1 MRSLP
6 APAKERERL
15 REFPLTSADPLPPV
29 FCMLCPAN
37 FVCVEA
43 LHNHVDQAHGGL
55 QRYRHVVLHLLSLR
69 PFVLTPVWSR
79 AIVSNFS
86 EFYCRGSLDWKAFSD
101 EMRAA
106 LRSSSGLTCAQR
118 WEPRRMLACVCC
130 ARIFWSEDL
139 HKRHLVGIHAD
150 WLQRPEEAY
159 ALLSVEAYSRLAPRI
174 PQTELQASAVDVG
187 GRLVLLHRRRCSQ
200 SALDGAVGVPWCQ
213 ECARSLGKSTP
224 EMPPCALANLNWL
237 GRLTKVQLKL
247 LRPEYLG
254 HRLLLSLARAVTTK
268 VIFRP
273 DGHHAGRSVW
283 QDAYRAKGMIE
294 KSSLGQLPKLLR
306 DVGSDGKEVEWLIVN
321 LVSLSL

>member
-1 MRSLP
+1 
-6 APAKERERL
+6 
-15 REFPLTSADPLPPV
+15 
-29 FCMLCPAN
+29 
-37 FVCVEA
+37 
-43 LHNHVDQAHGGL
+43 
-55 QRYRHVVLHLLSLR
+55 
-69 PFVLTPVWSR
+69 
-79 AIVSNFS
+79 
-86 EFYCRGSLDWKAFSD
+86 
-101 EMRAA
+101 
-106 LRSSSGLTCAQR
+106 
-118 WEPRRMLACVCC
+118 MLACVCC

-139 HKRHLVGIHAD
+139 YKRYLVGIHAD

-174 PQTELQASAVDVG
+174 PQTELQASAVEVG

-273 DGHHAGRSVW
+273 DGHHAGRTVW
-283 QDAYRAKGMIE
+283 QDAYRAKGM
-294 KSSLGQLPKLLR
+294 K
-306 DVGSDGKEVEWLIVN
+306 
-321 LVSLSL
+321 LSLIHI